1 MKVVFFEVEDWEK
14 ELLRPELLSGF
25 EVEMTEHPLS
35 AETTSMA
42 INAEVVSTFINSPVG
57 KEVIDRLPATK
68 LIATR
73 STGFDH
79 IDVKYA
85 NEKGIVVANVPAY
98 GENTVAEQAFGLIL
112 TLSHKLYPSIQRTK
126 HGHFYP
132 DVSLQGFDLKGKTL
146 GIIGTGR
153 IGSYVAK
160 MGWGFSMA
168 LLGYDIVKNPDLVE
182 KYGLKYVDLDT
193 LLASSDVITIHAPYL
208 PSTHHM
214 INRKNIGKIKKGA
227 ILINTARGAIV
238 ETEALVDALDS
249 GILAGAGLDV
259 LEEEGLIREDHPVL
273 YRHLTQSQLKV
284 ALEDHILLEHEKV
297 VVTPHNAFN
306 TKEGVSRII
315 NTTVQNIKGFAVGA
329 PVNVVT
335 I

>member
-1 MKVVFFEVEDWEK
+1 MI
-14 ELLRPELLSGF
+14 
-25 EVEMTEHPLS
+25 EHALS
-35 AETTSMA
+35 AETA
-42 INAEVVSTFINSPVG
+42 DRAKDAEVVSTFINSPVG
-57 KEVIDRLPATK
+57 KEVLDRLPNLR

-85 NEKGIVVANVPAY
+85 NEKGITVANVPAY
-98 GENTVAEQAFGLIL
+98 GENTVAEQAMGLIL
-112 TLSHKLYPSIQRTK
+112 TLSRKLHESIRRTK

-132 DVSLQGFDLKGKTL
+132 DASLQGFDLKGKTL
-146 GIIGTGR
+146 GVIGTGR

-160 MGWGFSMA
+160 MGWGFSMN
-168 LLGYDIVKNPDLVE
+168 LLGYDIVQNPELVE
-182 KYGLKYVDLDT
+182 KYGLRYVDLDA
-193 LLASSDVITIHAPYL
+193 LLSGSDVITIHAPYL

-214 INRKNIGKIKKGA
+214 INRKNIDKIKKGA

-238 ETEALVDALDS
+238 ETQALVDALDS

-273 YRHLTQSQLKV
+273 YRHLTQEQLKV

-306 TKEGVSRII
+306 TKEGVQRII
-315 NTTVQNIKGFAVGA
+315 DTTVKNIKVFSEGA
-329 PVNVVT
+329 PVNVVQ
-335 I
+335 ING